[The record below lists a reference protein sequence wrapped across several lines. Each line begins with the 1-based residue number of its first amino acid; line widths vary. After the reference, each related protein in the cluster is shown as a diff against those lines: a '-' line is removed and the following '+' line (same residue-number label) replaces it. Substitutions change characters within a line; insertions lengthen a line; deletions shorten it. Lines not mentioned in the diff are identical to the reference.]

1 MSPARLSIGERERSH
16 RSHPTWARKSTAR
29 RTTVVDVAVLRT
41 PTDMS
46 QVTPRTLGRHVG
58 NDIIFFVG
66 SLSCGCHA
74 VLQRSRRS
82 SGGGNAMAEASP
94 PNLAERPRG
103 RPPTKQ
109 DSYLLSPSPVSVS
122 GRVVVFFPKSFLSRK
137 RIKKNV
143 LGQLQEELRNVAR
156 ERCQALEE
164 LEEMKWSMLSEEE
177 NKANSKAR
185 MEMLESELEKT
196 KESERRMLESL
207 TCQTKQ
213 LEQTKILLE
222 EAKLEIRSLNESIGI
237 LESSAGPKASTV
249 EKSVT
254 PEVASGSE
262 KIGALRTELR
272 LALAAEE
279 KSKKAMD
286 DLALVLKEVTTESSW
301 VKEKLCETQCEL
313 ENARG
318 EAERLK
324 VMLKR
329 TENKLRVTTEESK
342 RLKSEAEESFAAWN
356 AKETGFLE
364 CMKMCEDEII
374 NMKQENAKLADL
386 HKSARQEISKL
397 RDILKQAIN
406 EASVVKEALEIAR
419 KENSQLQDMLTE
431 KDNSLENMA
440 QELECFKVSEAAALD
455 NVKELQSLLVASSS
469 IDLSST
475 SYSFDNGTF
484 GSPRT
489 PASGSAVRKTM
500 AKYPSE
506 NWKHEDPLTESGRRL
521 SLGDSDRFEGS
532 ILDLVESPRQKKD
545 EEVVAVPEKNALT
558 TKSLHAST
566 NQVDRKQLHGME
578 HGWDSPMRQKLKK
591 RQILRRFG
599 DMLRRSIHN

>member
-1 MSPARLSIGERERSH
+1 MDTEE
-16 RSHPTWARKSTAR
+16 K
-29 RTTVVDVAVLRT
+29 
-41 PTDMS
+41 
-46 QVTPRTLGRHVG
+46 
-58 NDIIFFVG
+58 
-66 SLSCGCHA
+66 
-74 VLQRSRRS
+74 
-82 SGGGNAMAEASP
+82 
-94 PNLAERPRG
+94 
-103 RPPTKQ
+103 
-109 DSYLLSPSPVSVS
+109 LL
-122 GRVVVFFPKSFLSRK
+122 
-137 RIKKNV
+137 
-143 LGQLQEELRNVAR
+143 QLQEELKNVAR

-164 LEEMKWSMLSEEE
+164 LEEMKWRMLSEEE

-185 MEMLESELEKT
+185 MEMLESELEKA

-249 EKSVT
+249 EKGVT
-254 PEVASGSE
+254 PEVARGSQE
-262 KIGALRTELR
+262 IGALRTELR

-301 VKEKLCETQCEL
+301 MKEKLCQTQCEL

-329 TENKLRVTTEESK
+329 MENKLRVTTEESK

-440 QELECFKVSEAAALD
+440 QELECLKASEAAALD

-475 SYSFDNGTF
+475 SNSSYKDAFR
-484 GSPRT
+484 SPRT
-489 PASGSAVRKTM
+489 PASGNAVRKTM

-545 EEVVAVPEKNALT
+545 EEVVAVAEKSSLT
-558 TKSLHAST
+558 TKSLHASS
-566 NQVDRKQLHGME
+566 NQVDRKQLNGME
-578 HGWDSPMRQKLKK
+578 NGWDSPIRQKLKK